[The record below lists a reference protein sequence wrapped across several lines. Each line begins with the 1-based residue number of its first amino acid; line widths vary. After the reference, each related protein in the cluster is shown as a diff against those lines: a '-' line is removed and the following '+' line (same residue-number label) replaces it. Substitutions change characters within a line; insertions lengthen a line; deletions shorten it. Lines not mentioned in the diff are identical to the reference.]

1 MSARE
6 DPRALALGVLV
17 KVGRGKFAA
26 PTLDLALSRS
36 GPEPQAAGLAT
47 DLVYGTLRR
56 LRWIDW
62 SLKPLLRRPERLP
75 EAVRWALRAGG
86 YEKLFTPRPPHASVN
101 AWVEVAA
108 RSHPRLR
115 GLVNAV
121 LRRLE
126 PRPAPEAVRLGLP
139 DFLYEEW
146 RARFG
151 DPGWMEALNE
161 PAPLWL
167 TLYPGGE
174 AELAAQGVPFE
185 AGPVPGNV
193 RIHGFSVRRIAAF
206 RKGLVQPQNPASLLA
221 AQLLEAGPG
230 ERVLDLAGG
239 AALKAAWLAAR
250 GAQVTSV
257 DADARRQQA
266 GRRNLDRLGLEVAF
280 LTRDLTRPLDLTA
293 PKVLLDAPCLGTGTL
308 RGHPELRMRLEPE
321 ALEPTVRLQARLLET
336 AARATEPGGLL
347 VYAVCSLTEAEGEEQ
362 IARFLATHPQ
372 FEPVEIE
379 SPVPLLARGHG
390 VYVRPENGLDGFY
403 YARLRRLS

>member
-1 MSARE
+1 MHTLD

-17 KVGRGKFAA
+17 KVDRGRFAA
-26 PTLDLALSRS
+26 PTLDQALTRTLLD
-36 GPEPQAAGLAT
+36 PQASGLAT

-62 SLKPLLRRPERLP
+62 SLEPLLRRPEKLP

-86 YEKLFTPRPPHASVN
+86 YEKLFTPRPAHATVS
-101 AWVEVAA
+101 AWVEVIG
-108 RSHPRLR
+108 RRQPRLR

-126 PRPAPEAVRLGLP
+126 ARPAPEAVRLGLP

-146 RARFG
+146 RTRFG
-151 DPGWMEALNE
+151 NPGWLEAFNE

-167 TLYPGGE
+167 TLFPGGE
-174 AELAAQGVPFE
+174 AALLEQGVPFE
-185 AGPVPGNV
+185 PGPVAGNV
-193 RIHGFSVRRIAAF
+193 RVQGFSVRRIAAF

-221 AQLLEAGPG
+221 AQLLEVRAG

-239 AALKAAWLAAR
+239 SALKAAWLAAR

-257 DADARRQQA
+257 DADARRQEA
-266 GRRNLDRLGLEVAF
+266 GRRNLARLGLEVAF
-280 LTRDLTRPLDLTA
+280 RTHDLTRPLDLTA

-308 RGHPELRMRLEPE
+308 RGHPELRMRLVPE
-321 ALEPTVRLQARLLET
+321 ALAPMAQLQARLLET

-347 VYAVCSLTEAEGEEQ
+347 VYAVCSLTEVEGEGQ
-362 IARFLATHPQ
+362 IVRFLAGHPE
-372 FEPVEIE
+372 FEPLEID

-403 YARLRRLS
+403 YTRLRRSG